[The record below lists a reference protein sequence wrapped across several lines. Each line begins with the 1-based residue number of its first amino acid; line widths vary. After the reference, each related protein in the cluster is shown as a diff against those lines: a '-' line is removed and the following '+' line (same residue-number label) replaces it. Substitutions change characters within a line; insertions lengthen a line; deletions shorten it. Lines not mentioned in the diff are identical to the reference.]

1 MTVIPSPGFFAREE
15 TSANLPATSRYA
27 AAATARLTLP
37 DGRTAV
43 YLRRRFIPDPAS
55 LSEIGA
61 VTVAEGDRL
70 DLIAARVYGQ
80 AELHWRLAD
89 ANAAFDPL
97 DLTSAPGRRLRVTL
111 PGANER
117 GGSNA

>member
-1 MTVIPSPGFFAREE
+1 MTVLPTPGFFAREE
-15 TSANLPATSRYA
+15 SSANLSATSRYA
-27 AAATARLTLP
+27 GTATARLVLA

-43 YLRRRFIPDPAS
+43 YLRRRFIPAPAS
-55 LSEIGA
+55 LSEIGT
-61 VTVAEGDRL
+61 VSVAEGDRL

-97 DLTSAPGRRLRVTL
+97 DLTTPPGRRLRVTL